1 MRNWYLWKVIF
12 LPTRLLLL
20 FSCLVVSD
28 SLQPCELQHARLPC
42 PSPSPTV
49 CSDSC
54 PPSQWCHPTISSSV
68 ARFSPCPQSFPAS
81 GSFPMSRLF
90 TSGGQSIGASALAL
104 VLPMNIQGWFPFKL
118 TGLISLQSKRLFSST
133 TVWRHQFFG
142 TYLLLGR
149 RKLRP
154 REFR

>member
-81 GSFPMSRLF
+81 GSFPVSQLF
-90 TSGGQSIGASALAL
+90 ASGGQNIGASALAS
-104 VLPMNIQGWFPFKL
+104 VLPMNISPSHFTCKMEIMVPNSQVMVRINSVFYMIIDKRD
-118 TGLISLQSKRLFSST
+118 LQNSI
-133 TVWRHQFFG
+133 
-142 TYLLLGR
+142 
-149 RKLRP
+149 
-154 REFR
+154 